1 MGVASTKIT
10 AISTTVAAAT
20 AVVVVVVGAPGA
32 ALLDLAMR
40 RGSSRYSLVEYQ
52 LKLRSPKS
60 MMMKKLR

>member
-40 RGSSRYSLVEYQ
+40 RGS
-52 LKLRSPKS
+52 
-60 MMMKKLR
+60 